1 MEAGEKQE
9 VKFSVSGDDLLLRQ
23 AAEEYARTLMTFFG
37 AGVAWPE
44 FDLVLLGVGEDGHT
58 ASLFPGAAALRV
70 TDRWA
75 TFSPAG
81 TLPPPVDRVT
91 LTFPVFNAA
100 RQVIFL
106 VSGANKAEVFADVYR
121 GEVRV
126 EKRPAVGIRPPSGQ
140 TAWLV
145 DRAAAGSLNSVVRSH
160 ELSL

>member
-1 MEAGEKQE
+1 M
-9 VKFSVSGDDLLLRQ
+9 
-23 AAEEYARTLMTFFG
+23 
-37 AGVAWPE
+37 
-44 FDLVLLGVGEDGHT
+44 LLGLGDDGHT

-75 TFSPAG
+75 TFSPPG

-100 RQVIFL
+100 RQVMFL

-126 EKRPAVGIRPPSGQ
+126 EKRPAVGIRPASGQ
-140 TAWLV
+140 TVWLV
-145 DRAAAGSLNSVVRSH
+145 DRAAAGSLNSRCTIPRVVPLKKEYHDVHGLRFRPYRSTVVRRRRLARSRWCNRRCW
-160 ELSL
+160 